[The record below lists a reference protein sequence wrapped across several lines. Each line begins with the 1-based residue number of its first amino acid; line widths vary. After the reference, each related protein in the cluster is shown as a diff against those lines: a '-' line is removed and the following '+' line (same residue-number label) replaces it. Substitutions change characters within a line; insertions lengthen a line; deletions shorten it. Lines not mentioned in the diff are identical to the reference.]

1 MAGSGLGRDSAVCG
15 HGWLGPRSRLGLKGS
30 VVWYAAAL
38 EVGLGYGA
46 RDYRGRMLVRGWVGL
61 GLLWLGGAG

>member
-1 MAGSGLGRDSAVCG
+1 MAGSGLGRDSASM
-15 HGWLGPRSRLGLKGS
+15 GP

-38 EVGLGYGA
+38 KVGLGYGA